1 MKLLCLLLMI
11 VLFSFLTSCN
21 QNDLAQLAASLSSST
36 TATDTPGSTSTGDAS
51 WGSSGGC
58 FYTMTITYDLG
69 PGIDVS
75 EDFYSTNVDVLQKV
89 VDRSAVNCPREVSI
103 PVMGAW
109 RRGYADEVAREGERV
124 VIHPSWRSSIT
135 LDVVSTDLFSD
146 FGSVTVT
153 KKVKQVSN
161 GMETQV
167 FDSGSMT
174 SADSTSSNAKL
185 VLRVSYYY
193 KTVNTSGSGSA
204 SDGWMSSN

>member
-1 MKLLCLLLMI
+1 
-11 VLFSFLTSCN
+11 
-21 QNDLAQLAASLSSST
+21 
-36 TATDTPGSTSTGDAS
+36 
-51 WGSSGGC
+51 
-58 FYTMTITYDLG
+58 MTITYDLG

-109 RRGYADEVAREGERV
+109 RRGYADEVAREGEHV
-124 VIHPSWRSSIT
+124 MIHPSWRSSIV
-135 LDVVSTDLFSD
+135 LDVVSSDLFSD
-146 FGSVTVT
+146 FGSVSVT
-153 KKVKQVSN
+153 KRTKQVSN

-167 FDSGSMT
+167 FDSGSMI
-174 SADSTSSNAKL
+174 SADSTTSNAKL

-193 KTVNTSGSGSA
+193 KTVNSPNGNSS